1 MYLSICLVGKT
12 LVFKLRGPEFEPR
25 CGQLDHC
32 DSVQNRLSTTTLLL
46 IQASGLTLWLSRTFV
61 FKCRGPEFEP
71 NCGYSTFFDTLNIK
85 EKQ

>member
-1 MYLSICLVGKT
+1 MYLSIGLVGKT

-46 IQASGLTLWLSRTFV
+46 IQASGLTLCLVEHLFLNVGVLSSSLIVVIQHFL
-61 FKCRGPEFEP
+61 
-71 NCGYSTFFDTLNIK
+71 TLLI
-85 EKQ
+85 

>member
-46 IQASGLTLWLSRTFV
+46 IQASGLTLCLVEHLFLNVGVLSSSLIVVIQHFL
-61 FKCRGPEFEP
+61 
-71 NCGYSTFFDTLNIK
+71 TLLI
-85 EKQ
+85 